1 MKKQFAAGGRVKM
14 LGKGNHTKSA
24 YPAEPQRPG
33 RTGQH
38 STKSPLRRT
47 GAKVRS
53 AAIDEAGDMGGSPAC
68 RTHGARRLERLEE
81 FGSGRLHPK
90 YTQGIRKGCLY

>member
-1 MKKQFAAGGRVKM
+1 MNKKFASGGKRPM
-14 LGKGNHTKSA
+14 LGKGDRAKTK

-38 STKSPLRRT
+38 DSKAVLKRT

-53 AAIDEAGDMGGSPAC
+53 AAVDEAGDMGGSRAANPRRPA
-68 RTHGARRLERLEE
+68 A
-81 FGSGRLHPK
+81 
-90 YTQGIRKGCLY
+90 

>member
-1 MKKQFAAGGRVKM
+1 VNKTFASGGNRKT
-14 LGKGNHTKSA
+14 LGKGDRTKTK

-38 STKSPLRRT
+38 ATKPALKRT

-53 AAIDEAGDMGGSPAC
+53 GAVDEAGDMGGSRAANPRRPA
-68 RTHGARRLERLEE
+68 A
-81 FGSGRLHPK
+81 
-90 YTQGIRKGCLY
+90 

>member
-1 MKKQFAAGGRVKM
+1 MKTELNVSRIPKGKAEVFAAGGKRKT
-14 LGKGNHTKSA
+14 LGKGDRTRTS

-38 STKSPLRRT
+38 STSPALRRT

-53 AAIDEAGDMGGSPAC
+53 AAVDTAGDMGGSP
-68 RTHGARRLERLEE
+68 GASQPRR
-81 FGSGRLHPK
+81 PAA
-90 YTQGIRKGCLY
+90 

>member
-1 MKKQFAAGGRVKM
+1 MNKLGKIPKGKPVPFAAGGRTKM
-14 LGKGNHTKSA
+14 FGTSDRTKTK

-38 STKSPLRRT
+38 ATKSGAKRT

-53 AAIDEAGDMGGSPAC
+53 TAVDNAGDMGGSAGASQPRRPA
-68 RTHGARRLERLEE
+68 A
-81 FGSGRLHPK
+81 
-90 YTQGIRKGCLY
+90 